1 MTFFRFVF
9 SKIFAINLLIAIVV
23 VVAAFFAVSNYL
35 TSYTLHG
42 ESIEVPNFENYEL
55 EQLDDVF
62 KRSQLNYVIVD
73 SIYIKGKSPGTVIE
87 QDPAEG
93 RLVKKGRKVYWP
105 VTATQPPQTTIP
117 NLIDRSMRQAE
128 ATLAA
133 YGLKLGEV
141 TYEADPCS
149 NCVLK
154 QQQNG
159 QDIIPGNPIHKGA
172 VIDLVV
178 GKGLGDELVPIP
190 YLYEMNAEMAKVLL
204 KTSLLTVGAEEFDE
218 TVVTA
223 EDSANAIIYRQIPA
237 YAPNKSINSG
247 SLVSIFLT
255 MDKNKV
261 VDYAVDT
268 TVTIQP

>member
-23 VVAAFFAVSNYL
+23 VVVAFFAVSNYL

-93 RLVKKGRKVYWP
+93 RLVKKGRKVYLT

-159 QDIIPGNPIHKGA
+159 Q
-172 VIDLVV
+172 DLVV

>member
-1 MTFFRFVF
+1 MTLFRFVF
-9 SKIFAINLLIAIVV
+9 SKVFAVNLLIAIVV
-23 VVAAFFAVSNYL
+23 IIASFIGVSSYL

-42 ESIEVPNFENYEL
+42 ESIEVPSFENYEITR
-55 EQLDDVF
+55 LDDVF

-73 SIYIKGKSPGTVIE
+73 SIYIKEKTPGTVIE

-93 RLVKKGRKVYWP
+93 RLVKKGRKVYLT
-105 VTATQPPQTTIP
+105 VTALKPPQTTIP
-117 NLIDRSMRQAE
+117 DLIDRSMRQAE

-133 YGLKLGEV
+133 YGLKLGEI

-159 QDIIPGNPIHKGA
+159 KDVTPGNPIHKGA
-172 VIDLVV
+172 AIDLVV

-204 KTSLLTVGAEEFDE
+204 KTSMLTIGAEEFDE
-218 TVVTA
+218 TVITS

-237 YAPNKSINSG
+237 FVESKNINSG

-261 VDYAVDT
+261 IDYAVDT
-268 TVTIQP
+268 TETIEP